1 MLGVAPLGDR
11 LCVPPPGDAA
21 SPWGQSHAGP
31 PVGPPPHGP
40 VPSPRL
46 ERGRQA
52 QLSVTA
58 KNSSAPGRGG
68 RMGPLRGDRP
78 PAAAFGDRP
87 GAAAP
92 GTMLG
97 EGRRARRS
105 GGASDSD
112 EADGEVRALTARSFR
127 SLSGLPG
134 TRLDMCSSHTSSS
147 LSNSLSEDGGGGRRW
162 AGCGEPR
169 GAELS
174 GLTGKELFE
183 CVDVEL
189 ESSDAKKGHGK
200 KRTVPKRQIQKEPPG
215 KGRAVGEDFSLV
227 KNVLAKKMQY
237 EQWINKMEQKSLRG
251 SSTSSGPSSVGTDLL
266 GDGLEGK
273 SSSLSKS
280 DCSISA
286 EDMRCPRGCER
297 LGAASTTRPARG
309 VVLSEATRENVCKLK
324 TTFNELNE
332 RMKYQEVMQCQRL
345 PAEEHTTERTR
356 YRRARA
362 LFEGYAGDRKP
373 LDITPKFEKVQKPWP
388 SLKQRAIRPSRPEVV
403 PFEPKSLAFPD
414 VPPRGVF
421 TSRAQEVKLVPQSR
435 WEEKP
440 PPAPREPPSPS
451 TPVAAPAEPG
461 NKGKVQIPQ
470 PRDVRKL
477 LKSSYSLCFGTT
489 HGPPA
494 PGPVGESTGE
504 PTPPSPLVI
513 HCTSVCRREPA
524 PSLVPPA
531 DRDVGTAGGRETE
544 VAHAEGTAT
553 VTSSRPARGSPVHI
567 TKVQSTRREVAAAEG
582 PQLSPA
588 ASPACRQR
596 SEIRVPPRA
605 GSGGD
610 THVESHLH
618 VLVGPRP
625 PPVSGEGSGARSSAV
640 LRTEKTLVL
649 PPPPSPTEGE
659 EERGRGVAAGDGVA
673 GDQHRGGKDGPGDG
687 QDARAVKPAVRSA
700 VKPPASE
707 PGSWL
712 ASAGSR
718 GAAEGTG
725 PAVPI
730 RAREAGNGPSV
741 PTAPLPTRPPDRR
754 ESWEHVT
761 KWPGASEPHLNAA
774 PVENTNYLTIPVKA
788 PKSSPVPK
796 LPSLPNPATASF
808 GAPLAPHP
816 ASVAFGT
823 PSVPTLPTASFGTPS
838 VPNPPTASFGT
849 PSVPNPATASFGTPL
864 VPNPPTA
871 SFGTPSVPNPA
882 TASFGIPPVS
892 HSTSTSFGTPSVP
905 NPATATFGTAAVPNL
920 ASTSFGTPLVPNAT
934 NSPFGFPS
942 ASSMSFGTPS
952 VPNLTNT
959 SFGTPL
965 IPYPVSAS
973 FMTPLVPN
981 PATASF
987 GTASVPRLANSTF
1000 GTPLAPNLPS
1010 TPFAIPSIPKP
1021 ASSSFGTPSATNP
1034 VPASLGSPPV
1044 PSLASAPLGTGVS
1057 ALPTG
1062 ESPWSKPFPEPP
1074 RPRPPKPV
1082 ATAVP
1087 QPPAQPQP
1095 RLEDAPRRTEGSSP
1109 SNKSAPSPTR
1119 PFNQRKML
1127 VDPDS
1132 GKCYYMEP
1140 PRQPQLK
1147 MLYDPETGQYVE
1159 VLIPPVPV
1167 ASHAGLYQAPF
1178 NPLLYSL
1185 PYVPYSSFPGL
1196 PAPAPPAAPSP
1207 AQPDLQGQL
1216 PAAENPGGFSGT
1228 FSPDPKGEGPPAAS
1242 GPDCGYLE
1250 SLYYIPTG
1258 MRASPG
1264 PGQPHARASPAGP
1277 EQGPLPPL

>member
-1 MLGVAPLGDR
+1 MHVIEE
-11 LCVPPPGDAA
+11 PGAAA
-21 SPWGQSHAGP
+21 SRAEGRACSRPDGSTGEVPTMIPRGKRDAGRPAELPGPEGIAEGRRSVWEEDGRLSVLPRDDLPKSMSDSSVSSYHSALCSETTDTFKDCLEFLEEEDAGRHAATPPQGP

-162 AGCGEPR
+162 AACGEPR
-169 GAELS
+169 GAELA

-200 KRTVPKRQIQKEPPG
+200 KRTVPKRQIQLKRKERKEPGFFPWGDASAPQPLPPTRKEPPG
-215 KGRAVGEDFSLV
+215 KGRAVGEDFRFNYKQFMKTASLDDASSKTRMASSLV

-297 LGAASTTRPARG
+297 LGAASTTRPAKG

-451 TPVAAPAEPG
+451 TPAAAPAEPG

-489 HGPPA
+489 RGPPA
-494 PGPVGESTGE
+494 PVPVGESTGE

-544 VAHAEGTAT
+544 AAHAEGTAT
-553 VTSSRPARGSPVHI
+553 VSGSRPARGSPVHI

-610 THVESHLH
+610 AHVESHLH
-618 VLVGPRP
+618 VLVSPRP
-625 PPVSGEGSGARSSAV
+625 PPVSGEGSGARSGTV

-659 EERGRGVAAGDGVA
+659 EERGRGVAAGDGAA

-707 PGSWL
+707 PGGWL

-725 PAVPI
+725 PAVPV

-761 KWPGASEPHLNAA
+761 K
-774 PVENTNYLTIPVKA
+774 
-788 PKSSPVPK
+788 
-796 LPSLPNPATASF
+796 
-808 GAPLAPHP
+808 P
-816 ASVAFGT
+816 AST
-823 PSVPTLPTASFGTPS
+823 
-838 VPNPPTASFGT
+838 
-849 PSVPNPATASFGTPL
+849 
-864 VPNPPTA
+864 
-871 SFGTPSVPNPA
+871 
-882 TASFGIPPVS
+882 
-892 HSTSTSFGTPSVP
+892 
-905 NPATATFGTAAVPNL
+905 
-920 ASTSFGTPLVPNAT
+920 
-934 NSPFGFPS
+934 
-942 ASSMSFGTPS
+942 
-952 VPNLTNT
+952 
-959 SFGTPL
+959 
-965 IPYPVSAS
+965 
-973 FMTPLVPN
+973 
-981 PATASF
+981 
-987 GTASVPRLANSTF
+987 
-1000 GTPLAPNLPS
+1000 
-1010 TPFAIPSIPKP
+1010 
-1021 ASSSFGTPSATNP
+1021 SFGTPSATNP
-1034 VPASLGSPPV
+1034 VPASLGSPSV
-1044 PSLASAPLGTGVS
+1044 PSLASAPLGTGAS
-1057 ALPTG
+1057 ALPAG

-1074 RPRPPKPV
+1074 RPRPPEPV

-1095 RLEDAPRRTEGSSP
+1095 RLEDAPRRSEGSSP

-1207 AQPDLQGQL
+1207 AHPDLQGQL
-1216 PAAENPGGFSGT
+1216 PAAENPGGFPGT

-1264 PGQPHARASPAGP
+1264 PSQPPARASPAGP